1 MMMKGVRIFF
11 GAVMVVLGV
20 MMLVVVVRGDAPGD
34 RTQAI
39 VAPLA
44 LMGAGALA
52 ISASR
57 KPPKKW

>member
-1 MMMKGVRIFF
+1 MMKGVRIFF
-11 GAVMVVLGV
+11 GAIMILLGV
-20 MMLVVVVRGDAPGD
+20 MMLVMIFRGDVPGD
-34 RTQAI
+34 QSHAI

-52 ISASR
+52 ISSSR

>member
-1 MMMKGVRIFF
+1 MKYIRIGF
-11 GAVMVVLGV
+11 GALMVVLGA
-20 MMLVVVVRGDAPGD
+20 MMLVVVIRGDTGGD
-34 RTQAI
+34 RGQAI
-39 VAPLA
+39 IAPLA